1 MTAKLESLTAKV
13 ARLQDAS
20 EAAAAK
26 LAAARA
32 ELLEALQAAELKSLQ
47 TPAGTVTVVAG
58 RRSVRVTDRALKA
71 YLTAIQED
79 AVKDGRAVESY
90 GSPYVSLKR

>member
-1 MTAKLESLTAKV
+1 MTKQIEKLTAIV

-20 EAAAAK
+20 DDATAALQK
-26 LAAARA
+26 ARA
-32 ELLEALQAAELKSLQ
+32 ELLELMQAAELRSVQ
-47 TPAGTVTVVAG
+47 TPTGTVTVVAG

-79 AVKDGRAVESY
+79 AVKEGRAVESY